1 MSRAIVTS
9 LCMTCAAL
17 GLAGPAKAQPPRS
30 VLKGHASAVFSL
42 AFSPDGKV
50 LLSGSRDGV
59 VTTWNVADGSQ
70 RASYQVLKLD
80 VNALAISPDG
90 RWVAAGGSDQANQIQ
105 IYNVERKTVSSPL
118 DLHDKGVTSLA
129 FSHNSN
135 YLVSAS
141 ADHTIKVWDMKLGAV
156 ARSIAKGHVLDGASK
171 PVNAVVFNPDG
182 TLLASG
188 GNDGFLRLWD
198 AKSGQQKSAF
208 PTVVAVDS
216 ISFSPDGARVAA
228 AGGPGRKVHVW
239 DIETGQEV
247 LTLVGHTDGV
257 TSVRYS
263 PDGKRIASA
272 GRDKTVRLWDAKTG
286 QNLSVLQGHEQAVYC
301 LAFSP
306 DGKTL
311 ASGSLDRTI
320 RLWDMP

>member
-1 MSRAIVTS
+1 MRGAY
-9 LCMTCAAL
+9 LYMTCTTLALAA
-17 GLAGPAKAQPPRS
+17 PVSAQTPRV
-30 VLKGHASAVFSL
+30 VLKDHKSAVFSV
-42 AFSPDGKV
+42 AFSPDGKI
-50 LLSGSRDGV
+50 LLSGSRDGA

-70 RASYQVLKLD
+70 RGTYQVLKLD
-80 VNALAISPDG
+80 VNAIAISPDG
-90 RWVAAGGSDQANQIQ
+90 RWVAAGGSDGANQILL
-105 IYNVERKTVSSPL
+105 YDVEKNVFSSPL

-129 FSHNSN
+129 FSHNSA

-141 ADHTIKVWDMKLGAV
+141 FDHSIKVWDLRKGGV
-156 ARSIAKGHVLDGASK
+156 VRSIAKPHMADRVSK
-171 PVNAVVFNPDG
+171 PVNAVVFSPDG
-182 TLLASG
+182 KLLASG

-198 AKSGQQKSAF
+198 AKSGEQKAAF

-216 ISFSPDGARVAA
+216 ISFSPDGTRVAA

-239 DIETGQEV
+239 DVETGQEV

-257 TSVRYS
+257 ACVRYS

-272 GRDKTVRLWDAKTG
+272 GRDKTVRLWDAKSG
-286 QNLSVLQGHEQAVYC
+286 KNVSVLEGHEQNVYC

-311 ASGSLDRTI
+311 ASGSGDRTV
-320 RLWDMP
+320 RLWDMPSGQ